1 MMGTESRERRVGRAG
16 SALDE
21 AARRRPSCREQ
32 LWVWRSS
39 ASQEE
44 EPIWCARSGAS
55 EKAQKR

>member
-1 MMGTESRERRVGRAG
+1 MIGTESRERRVGRAG
-16 SALDE
+16 SAPDD
-21 AARRRPSCREQ
+21 AVRRRLSCRER

-44 EPIWCARSGAS
+44 ERIWCARPGAS